1 MKKGRKGLLTLLL
14 IQVIFFQIN
23 KTIINKNNFLIN
35 VHVGLAKELF
45 LFNPKQFHRAGW
57 VFSSARQFS
66 STRQSGDYMSLWFAC
81 KRKPAL
87 TLLFQENKSSYV
99 TNVWPYTGATQLK
112 LNKTEAYIQK
122 QRAGQQYYYQQ
133 MYVPLIS
140 SRFIGTAFYQLLV

>member
-1 MKKGRKGLLTLLL
+1 MQAVCRWACGFREKRGYVLWPCGRHHLA
-14 IQVIFFQIN
+14 FFQKKI
-23 KTIINKNNFLIN
+23 F
-35 VHVGLAKELF
+35 
-45 LFNPKQFHRAGW
+45 
-57 VFSSARQFS
+57 
-66 STRQSGDYMSLWFAC
+66 TRKVTFVAFIKSGDYMSLWFAC

-87 TLLFQENKSSYV
+87 TLLFQKNKSSYV

>member
-1 MKKGRKGLLTLLL
+1 MQAVCRWSCGFRDKRGYVLCPYGRHHLACFQKKIFTRKVTFVAF
-14 IQVIFFQIN
+14 I
-23 KTIINKNNFLIN
+23 K
-35 VHVGLAKELF
+35 
-45 LFNPKQFHRAGW
+45 
-57 VFSSARQFS
+57 
-66 STRQSGDYMSLWFAC
+66 SGDYMSLWFAC
-81 KRKPAL
+81 KRKPTL
-87 TLLFQENKSSYV
+87 TLLFQKNKSSYV